1 MPKNGMPGGGWPPDK
16 KNTIVFIDDGAD
28 EESTGTTAPTSTLN
42 VEGLSLAEQTRI
54 ARKAVQNSEV
64 GTNGISIGEQQAR
77 VRDSMRGE
85 RDAGRRERTRG
96 DGGSRRGTRGG
107 VKTKL
112 SVPDSENIP
121 PPEVIISRP
130 SASGGAVSFS
140 ASVPKEKLTN
150 ASESPYA
157 PVIKPRN
164 YGTRE
169 QKGPALYHSDE
180 IEPSI
185 VGEPEALS
193 TPSLALDDVTKEYQ
207 SLRDSGNIP
216 NGLNGA
222 PLSPVEYIQA
232 RFRGEIESPV
242 DTTEPLPKDATHGEI
257 MARKRKLQEMLTGIE
272 RVEGERQLSATELY
286 DMRVDLFAGK
296 HGLRDSLESMRAA
309 RQAYFEARK
318 LGLTRGH
325 DEDNLG
331 DLKQEYDRSVFGWK
345 TTLETMSDS
354 LDGKDRAEALIIAKR
369 DSLLGPNNL
378 ELEARKAALSEKGK
392 TAFGK
397 AEIWMGNVAKLP
409 LTFPGFVFGQAGK
422 GLAHLLHANSYEI
435 PKSSKKISPERLKE
449 LKELTPK
456 QRKALNEAA
465 EADYA
470 RKYARAV
477 GVLAGAGIAT
487 TLALIASP
495 VAATGAFFTF
505 TAYAAR
511 GAIGTLAGMGAANVT
526 GGIFNKFFGN
536 KRAEKLDTWLQK
548 RPTTLEEYQEQQQAY
563 KRNNSRVRAGERSA
577 WKMVAAML
585 TGSGVGLASSPL
597 THDLLQHIG
606 QLEGV
611 QEAAKVVSETN
622 AHSAGAAEHALRVQE
637 MAKTAEAASAHA
649 AAPNVQPYSV
659 SMDPGEGMDKLFV
672 ELRDH
677 YKEIY
682 PDPNAAT
689 VPPGIRHILE
699 ARSGDELSREF
710 GFINE
715 ENASYVMKEGDS
727 LGFDAQSNLVFT
739 PAASGAQSIELLK
752 EGVPH
757 HLTAAEQ
764 QGHFL
769 RHAEASMAGTHPSP
783 EAHVTSATTVPSGED
798 PSAMLNR
805 LQTVHP
811 SELVGHEE
819 VLRAESGS
827 LGAGDIHSYEAPTI
841 SDSTLDTYTPEQPP
855 AAPVAE
861 SQPAPAPAV
870 EKPEPAPVPPEA
882 PPAPAQAPE
891 SVTAHAFAEPGAPQ
905 AINPHGVDLNKPQL
919 LVNNGLKFAHG
930 VDTDDSYSRAF
941 AESQRLFGEGAKDT
955 NVYFV
960 ARDYD
965 ALGNPYLAV
974 RMVFTPPDGSTPQMA
989 PYGEGVSLSPEFT
1002 MPPLPKDAD
1011 YKPLS

>member
-1 MPKNGMPGGGWPPDK
+1 MSKNKGFSFDFPPGKKKSKDYTDHENPDLTLAQEASLAREAV
-16 KNTIVFIDDGAD
+16 KNSPA
-28 EESTGTTAPTSTLN
+28 GTT
-42 VEGLSLAEQTRI
+42 
-54 ARKAVQNSEV
+54 
-64 GTNGISIGEQQAR
+64 GISIGEEQAK
-77 VRDSMRGE
+77 VRDLLKSG
-85 RDAGRRERTRG
+85 
-96 DGGSRRGTRGG
+96 GGSDPGEEDPMKPASNPSTSDN
-107 VKTKL
+107 L
-112 SVPDSENIP
+112 SFE
-121 PPEVIISRP
+121 
-130 SASGGAVSFS
+130 AA
-140 ASVPKEKLTN
+140 VPKEKLSN

-164 YGTRE
+164 YGARE
-169 QKGPALYHSDE
+169 QSRPVLYHSDE
-180 IEPSI
+180 AEPSI
-185 VGEPEALS
+185 AGEPEALS
-193 TPSLALDDVTKEYQ
+193 TMPVPANPSLALDDVTKEYQ
-207 SLRDSGNIP
+207 SLRDSGTIP
-216 NGLNGA
+216 NGVNGA

-232 RFRGEIESPV
+232 RFKGEIESPV
-242 DTTEPLPKDATHGEI
+242 SPTESLPQDATHGEI
-257 MARKRKLQEMLTGIE
+257 MARKRKLQERLTGIE

-286 DMRVDLFAGK
+286 DMRVDLFASK
-296 HGLRDSLESMRAA
+296 HGLKDSLESMRTA

-318 LGLTRGH
+318 LGLTRGY

-409 LTFPGFVFGQAGK
+409 LTLPGFVFGQAGK
-422 GLAHLLHANSYEI
+422 GLAHLLNANSYEI
-435 PKSSKKISPERLKE
+435 PKSSKKVSPERLKE
-449 LKELTPK
+449 LRELTPK
-456 QRKALNEAA
+456 QRKALSEAA

-495 VAATGAFFTF
+495 VAATGAFLTF

-511 GAIGTLAGMGAANVT
+511 GAVGTLAGMGAANAT

-597 THDLLQHIG
+597 THDFLQHIG

-611 QEAAKVVSETN
+611 QGAAKVVAEAN
-622 AHSAGAAEHALRVQE
+622 ANSAGAAEHALRVQE

-649 AAPNVQPYSV
+649 AAPHVEPYSV
-659 SMDPGEGMDKLFV
+659 SIDPGEGMDRLFV

-689 VPPGIRHILE
+689 VPPGIRHILN
-699 ARSGDELSREF
+699 AHSGDELSREF
-710 GFINE
+710 GFING
-715 ENASYVMKEGDS
+715 ENTSYTMSKDDS
-727 LGFDAQSNLVFT
+727 LGFDAQGNLVFT
-739 PAASGAQSIELLK
+739 PSAEGAQSIELLK
-752 EGVPH
+752 EGPTGITVPH

-764 QGHFL
+764 QGHFI

-783 EAHVTSATTVPSGED
+783 EAHVTSATTVPEAQNTD
-798 PSAMLNR
+798 AMLNR
-805 LQTVHP
+805 LQTAHP

-819 VLRAESGS
+819 VLRAEPGR
-827 LGAGDIHSYEAPTI
+827 LGAADIHSYEAPTV
-841 SDSTLDTYTPEQPP
+841 SDSAPETSIPEQSPVAHVEESQPVPTPAPETYTPEESP

-861 SQPAPAPAV
+861 SQPAPAP
-870 EKPEPAPVPPEA
+870 EKPEPAPAPAVPETPS
-882 PPAPAQAPE
+882 APAQAPE
-891 SVTAHAFAEPGAPQ
+891 SVTAHAFAEPGAPE
-905 AINPHGVDLNKPQL
+905 AINPHGVDLNQPQL
-919 LVNNGLKFAHG
+919 LSNNGLKFAHG
-930 VDTDDSYSRAF
+930 IDTDDSYSRAYT
-941 AESQRLFGEGAKDT
+941 ESLRLFGEGAKDT

-965 ALGNPYLAV
+965 ALGNPYLVV

-1002 MPPLPKDAD
+1002 MPPVPKDSD